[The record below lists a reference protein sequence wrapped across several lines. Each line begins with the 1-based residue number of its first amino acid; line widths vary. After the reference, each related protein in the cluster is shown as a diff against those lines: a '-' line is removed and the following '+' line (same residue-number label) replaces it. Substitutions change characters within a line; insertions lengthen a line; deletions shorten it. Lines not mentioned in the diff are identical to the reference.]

1 MLEIALWL
9 CLLKEEFGWKS
20 PQASLDGEDPGSVGG
35 NSPAISFPIEERS
48 SWFVFGNSSAIAL
61 VAAAEVFDPV
71 VAGDCWH
78 SLDN

>member
-1 MLEIALWL
+1 MLEIGLW
-9 CLLKEEFGWKS
+9 LLKEEFGWKS
-20 PQASLDGEDPGSVGG
+20 PQASLDGEDTGSVGR

-48 SWFVFGNSSAIAL
+48 SWFVFGNSSATAL